1 MSDTP
6 TVPASLA
13 PDWAF
18 VVQLRAGSSFEP
30 AALCGRVEHVASG
43 KAGNFDSLESLRLFM
58 QRVLASPPCPQSARS
73 ISGGELDGSL

>member
-6 TVPASLA
+6 TLPAALA

-30 AALCGRVEHVASG
+30 AALCGRIEHVASG
-43 KAGNFDSLESLRLFM
+43 KAGNFDSLEGLRLFM
-58 QRVLASPPCPQSARS
+58 QRLLDNPRGPQSARS
-73 ISGGELDGSL
+73 ISEGGLDGSL